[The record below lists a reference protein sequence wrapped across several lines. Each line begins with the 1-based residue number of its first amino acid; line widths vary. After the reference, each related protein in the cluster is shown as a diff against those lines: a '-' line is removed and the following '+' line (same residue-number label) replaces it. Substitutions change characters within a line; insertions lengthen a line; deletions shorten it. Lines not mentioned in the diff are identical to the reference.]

1 MPCNQYLNRSIVFL
15 QCNVLNACWIIR
27 SFVPQ
32 IIKKTICHNVLSLL
46 PWSKWDTLKTSSKLY
61 IGNTSPWWKKW
72 KLFLSFSR
80 KEIAIWEVRSFQKFK
95 WLHYLKH
102 FHSIEPK
109 VNISNKTRTPEI
121 FCSSVVVSVK
131 IIHSSQQCESQG
143 KMKSSW
149 QLFQEQNLHAVSCGI
164 IVLMVVNTGW
174 WWTRRWRIGNLNVV
188 PTQPAWSFHRCWVFS
203 VHF

>member
-1 MPCNQYLNRSIVFL
+1 MFFL

-121 FCSSVVVSVK
+121 FCSCRRVCK
-131 IIHSSQQCESQG
+131 NHSFLSTVCVGRQKWNHDNYFKNRTCMQCHVE
-143 KMKSSW
+143 
-149 QLFQEQNLHAVSCGI
+149 L
-164 IVLMVVNTGW
+164 
-174 WWTRRWRIGNLNVV
+174 
-188 PTQPAWSFHRCWVFS
+188 
-203 VHF
+203 